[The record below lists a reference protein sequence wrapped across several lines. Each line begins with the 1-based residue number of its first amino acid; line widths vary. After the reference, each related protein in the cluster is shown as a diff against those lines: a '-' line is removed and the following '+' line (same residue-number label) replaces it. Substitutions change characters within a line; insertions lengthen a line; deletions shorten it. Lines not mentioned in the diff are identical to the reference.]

1 MAESTKEGSSP
12 LGRLV
17 GVTIG
22 VAFMAGDMVDGGI
35 AAAWRVNQRAWN
47 TAALVTEPLRKS
59 LEGSGVAE
67 MVQRPVQAML
77 VRSEATL
84 TELEARGRTGL
95 VLGDGAVAETVTS
108 IIEAVLTY
116 LKSNPDVRTLIEA
129 QVDWLVP
136 MLSNHPSVRAL
147 VREQVAAVLPAL
159 ADDPAVQALIRAQAG
174 QYIQYLTD
182 NADDVQTLIRAQGD
196 TYIDYLNLHPTS
208 VQNLIQGQ
216 SLSLAGQVRD
226 EVRER
231 TVTADGLVDL
241 VVRNVLRLK
250 PREELPPPP
259 EAVQRRAETA
269 HLPSDFIR
277 ERTNGNA

>member
-1 MAESTKEGSSP
+1 MAESPKEDRSP

-22 VAFMAGDMVDGGI
+22 VAFLAGDLVDEGI
-35 AAAWRVNQRAWN
+35 AAAWRVNQRAWD
-47 TAALVTEPLRKS
+47 TAAQVTEPLRKP
-59 LEGSGVAE
+59 LEGSALAE

-77 VRSEATL
+77 GRTEATL
-84 TELEARGRTGL
+84 TELETRGRTGL

-159 ADDPAVQALIRAQAG
+159 ANDPAVQTLIRAQAG
-174 QYIQYLTD
+174 QYIQYLND
-182 NADDVQTLIRAQGD
+182 NPDDVQTLIRTQGD
-196 TYIDYLNLHPTS
+196 TYIDYLNAHPTS
-208 VQNLIQGQ
+208 VQNLVQGQ
-216 SLSLAGQVRD
+216 SLSLASQVRD

-250 PREELPPPP
+250 PREELPAPP
-259 EAVQRRAETA
+259 AMVQRRAETA